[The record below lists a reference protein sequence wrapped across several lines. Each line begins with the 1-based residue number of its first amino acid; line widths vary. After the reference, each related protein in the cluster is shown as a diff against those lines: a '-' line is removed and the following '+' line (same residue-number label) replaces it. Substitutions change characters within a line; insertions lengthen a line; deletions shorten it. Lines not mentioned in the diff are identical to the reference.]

1 MNKIGFIAGNF
12 DLLHYGHINT
22 IRKCASMCDVLYVL
36 VNTDKFSKRYK
47 RACIMNE
54 NERIETLKLVFKDKK
69 INNRN
74 LSFSSV
80 GIGIELNSGEEDT
93 TKTIDKILKR
103 EEINTKEENEVF
115 RDKIYI
121 FHGDDWVGDDL
132 KKQMGITDKWLK
144 DNNAEMWYCNRS
156 GDISTSEIINRI
168 KNA

>member
-1 MNKIGFIAGNF
+1 MTKIGFIAGNF
-12 DLLHYGHINT
+12 DLLHYGHIKT

-54 NERIETLKLVFKDKK
+54 NERIETLKLVFKDNQITKDLLFTA
-69 INNRN
+69 R
-74 LSFSSV
+74 

-103 EEINTKEENEVF
+103 EKINTKEESGAF

-121 FHGDDWVGDDL
+121 FHGDDWVGEDL

-168 KNA
+168 KNG

>member
-1 MNKIGFIAGNF
+1 MTKIGFIAGNF

-22 IRKCASMCDVLYVL
+22 IRKCASMCDILYVL

-54 NERIETLKLVFKDKK
+54 YERIETLKAVFKDKQ
-69 INNRN
+69 IEREN
-74 LSFSSV
+74 SFRPT
-80 GIGIELNSGEEDT
+80 GIGVELNFGEENT

-103 EEINTKEENEVF
+103 EEINTEEKNLVF
-115 RDKIYI
+115 RDKVYI

-132 KKQMGITDKWLK
+132 KKQMGITEDWLRK
-144 DNNAEMWYCNRS
+144 NNAEMWYFDRS
-156 GDISTSEIINRI
+156 GDISTSEIIERC